1 VSSADLS
8 SGCIASST
16 ASVARC
22 GLLLQTS
29 RRSVVSVS
37 FWRSLCCAGHNSD
50 PRITAT
56 QRYTHGCVMLLVVTS
71 VTSLGPQGH
80 RQGHRVI
87 AEPSSIP
94 AKPVSSVRSTIV
106 FQGWIHSLGTRGL
119 SGGLG
124 GRVCPPPPVQNS
136 ISIGSA
142 VSARLTCR
150 LSPAICVLVCAQ
162 MYTQRD

>member
-1 VSSADLS
+1 
-8 SGCIASST
+8 
-16 ASVARC
+16 
-22 GLLLQTS
+22 
-29 RRSVVSVS
+29 
-37 FWRSLCCAGHNSD
+37 
-50 PRITAT
+50 
-56 QRYTHGCVMLLVVTS
+56 MLLVVTS

-106 FQGWIHSLGTRGL
+106 FQGWIQSLGTRGVVRRF
-119 SGGLG
+119 GGTSLP
-124 GRVCPPPPVQNS
+124 PPPPVQNS

-150 LSPAICVLVCAQ
+150 LSPAICVRVCAQ
-162 MYTQRD
+162 MYTQRDRPVKAKFHYTDPTGPVRTQRSFAAKKVLAGPCGSGRVRVGSV

>member
-1 VSSADLS
+1 
-8 SGCIASST
+8 
-16 ASVARC
+16 
-22 GLLLQTS
+22 
-29 RRSVVSVS
+29 
-37 FWRSLCCAGHNSD
+37 
-50 PRITAT
+50 
-56 QRYTHGCVMLLVVTS
+56 MLLVVTS

-106 FQGWIHSLGTRGL
+106 FQGWIQSLGTRGL

-150 LSPAICVLVCAQ
+150 LSPAICVRVCAQ
-162 MYTQRD
+162 MYTQRDRPVKAKFHYTDPTGPARTQRSFAAKKSPCGSVRVRAGPVGSV